1 MKTTALK
8 LRWIYAAC
16 YEIVLPS
23 GATIVID
30 PFITP
35 NNFENFSWT
44 NITGADYILL
54 THTHFDHISD
64 VGNLV
69 KKYNSR
75 VIAESTAAYELANCF
90 SFNYDNVY
98 PAAPTEKYYFEDFIL
113 EVQRSKHNV
122 APKPEPQIG
131 PKDRKI
137 PGLDMPGVGNVDLLN
152 EYGSI
157 YSLDYFITTKENVRI
172 MISSGALYDGS
183 GKLIYDNAFV
193 NANGFAPNI
202 VIRQATRLGAP
213 EFFAKV
219 LSRYN
224 AQIYFPFHHEAHD
237 RRKARMGSDVMGTDE
252 YLTATDAELQKISSA
267 HLINPTQFKWYEIN
281 TTVNELD

>member
-23 GATIVID
+23 GTTIVID

-44 NITGADYILL
+44 NMTGADYILL
-54 THTHFDHISD
+54 TH

-69 KKYNSR
+69 KKFNSR

-90 SFNYDNVY
+90 SFNYDNLY
-98 PAAPTEKYYFEDFIL
+98 PAAPTEKYYFEDFTL

-122 APKPEPQIG
+122 APTPEPQVG

-137 PGLDMPGVGNVDLLN
+137 PGLDMQGVGNVDLLN

-193 NANGFAPNI
+193 NANDFAPNI
-202 VIRQATRLGAP
+202 VIRQATRLGTP

-224 AQIYFPFHHEAHD
+224 AQIYFPFHHEAFD
-237 RRKARMGSDVMGTDE
+237 RRKARMGSAVMGKDE

-267 HLINPTQFKWYEIN
+267 RLINPTQFKWYEIN
-281 TTVNELD
+281 TIVNELD